1 MVSTTSV
8 AAAAAATPAINNNKE
23 EILQPLLSSNK
34 KEAQTNHLNRNKKKH
49 RLSRKE
55 QKARKRQKKNS
66 LITSEDDSP
75 KKKSRTETDDAKPTA
90 LSVTTTKSTSTMTG
104 TSLAKPNHP
113 TTVTTGAMTTYPEL
127 FHSNDNFDAT
137 YIPTAIPKHIHHGG
151 SRPMIETVKSLGKW
165 FPKAVVV
172 KSKAVPLPTG
182 TDRRQ
187 AALVLFYQ
195 YVSPAWPTGK
205 VDHLMNYLSTIAT
218 HRTLGGRIRIAREG
232 VNATISSLDDYPD
245 DIDDNDNDDDNGG
258 DDDDDDEPPDNLQR
272 AKQKRTTA
280 LETLHHFAK
289 DLQQFDPDAFANTH
303 FKYITH
309 LDASRHFVDLK
320 ILPVQELVFYGLDDT
335 QAPLPMGGQ
344 HLSPQEFHTM
354 LSGNV
359 PSNEEVV
366 VVDVRNH
373 YEAAIGRFDGQE
385 QIVVTDSNTDG
396 NDDKKDDHT
405 ITVDEKDSSTPARYI
420 DPKMRK
426 STDFPTWLNRPETQE
441 QLANKHV
448 LLYCTGGVRCE
459 RASAH
464 VNWKLGNKVKG
475 VYQLQG
481 GIEHYLQTFPDG
493 GFWRGKNF
501 VFDKREAVDVQNV
514 NGDGGV
520 VQKSKQSS
528 TTTTSTVET
537 HCCVCDRPWDR
548 YVGKKKCDTCG
559 VPVLMC
565 DGCMSK
571 YQKKKRPVDTTV
583 SNESNVVGKRLQKQP
598 TKDNILIQCPLCKE
612 QGVTVKVD
620 EVEYTKNG
628 VAIKEEDIL
637 EKGKAAPSVLKWG
650 GGHAAHKKEKR
661 KFQNKPCRFGAECVR
676 KDCFFAHPTSRSIGV
691 RGSRDQK

>member
-8 AAAAAATPAINNNKE
+8 AAAAAAPAINNNKE

-55 QKARKRQKKNS
+55 QKARKRQKKKS
-66 LITSEDDSP
+66 LITSEGDSP
-75 KKKSRTETDDAKPTA
+75 KKKSRTETADAKPTA
-90 LSVTTTKSTSTMTG
+90 LSVTTTKSTSTMTMG

-127 FHSNDNFDAT
+127 LHSNDNFDAT

-245 DIDDNDNDDDNGG
+245 DIDDNDDDNGG
-258 DDDDDDEPPDNLQR
+258 DDDDDDDESPDNLHR

-405 ITVDEKDSSTPARYI
+405 ITVDEKDSSSP
-420 DPKMRK
+420 P
-426 STDFPTWLNRPETQE
+426 L
-441 QLANKHV
+441 
-448 LLYCTGGVRCE
+448 
-459 RASAH
+459 
-464 VNWKLGNKVKG
+464 
-475 VYQLQG
+475 
-481 GIEHYLQTFPDG
+481 
-493 GFWRGKNF
+493 
-501 VFDKREAVDVQNV
+501 
-514 NGDGGV
+514 
-520 VQKSKQSS
+520 SS
-528 TTTTSTVET
+528 S
-537 HCCVCDRPWDR
+537 
-548 YVGKKKCDTCG
+548 
-559 VPVLMC
+559 L
-565 DGCMSK
+565 S
-571 YQKKKRPVDTTV
+571 
-583 SNESNVVGKRLQKQP
+583 
-598 TKDNILIQCPLCKE
+598 
-612 QGVTVKVD
+612 
-620 EVEYTKNG
+620 
-628 VAIKEEDIL
+628 
-637 EKGKAAPSVLKWG
+637 
-650 GGHAAHKKEKR
+650 
-661 KFQNKPCRFGAECVR
+661 
-676 KDCFFAHPTSRSIGV
+676 SISSG
-691 RGSRDQK
+691 